1 MLYEFISPTK
11 PTKLCFDIDRYS
23 EFISPCKINEVW
35 EKLILYTIGYY
46 ELSIKIYECIYCFQL
61 HTGALR
67 ENKVKKN
74 AKKFLPY
81 VHDYNSW
88 ISVAFRMVEAG
99 LHYECFRVVS
109 SQDTTKFNDD
119 ECLKKWKN
127 IVLSCGEKQ
136 KDISRIMYFMKHIAI
151 NVLHESIYDLF
162 DKKTMLVCMGEKM
175 VVKKEYSQYAIDT
188 LNHFLALL
196 LQLK

>member
-1 MLYEFISPTK
+1 
-11 PTKLCFDIDRYS
+11 
-23 EFISPCKINEVW
+23 
-35 EKLILYTIGYY
+35 
-46 ELSIKIYECIYCFQL
+46 
-61 HTGALR
+61 
-67 ENKVKKN
+67 
-74 AKKFLPY
+74 
-81 VHDYNSW
+81 
-88 ISVAFRMVEAG
+88 MVEAG
-99 LHYECFRVVS
+99 LHYEYFCVVS

-175 VVKKEYSQYAIDT
+175 VVKKEYQQYTIDT
-188 LNHFLALL
+188 LNRFCGVVTTTKIEVFQVQYDEKYRVIKVIERYGVNEFNLFLGLKMKIETHDEWTYDSDRTLPFQNHAMTECFM
-196 LQLK
+196 LQIFYELFCS

>member
-11 PTKLCFDIDRYS
+11 PTKLCFDIERYNG
-23 EFISPCKINEVW
+23 FISPYNINEVW
-35 EKLILYTIGYY
+35 EKLVLYTIGYY
-46 ELSIKIYECIYCFQL
+46 ELSIEIYESIYCF
-61 HTGALR
+61 
-67 ENKVKKN
+67 
-74 AKKFLPY
+74 
-81 VHDYNSW
+81 
-88 ISVAFRMVEAG
+88 
-99 LHYECFRVVS
+99 
-109 SQDTTKFNDD
+109 QDTTKFNDD

-136 KDISRIMYFMKHIAI
+136 KDIFRIMYFMKHIAI

-188 LNHFLALL
+188 LNRFWRCYYN
-196 LQLK
+196 